1 MVEKTQHPIKIDLNQ
16 FKLQIDIKNK
26 IELTLHFDSPSRRF
40 YLSLIAFV
48 VNQMKK
54 LGKVTSIP
62 LQEHLELIALLN
74 TTVGSSAGSSEKET
88 LLTRVYRKWKDALP
102 NLEEAPL
109 FRIPGRKKGYNEGI
123 GKTYQFTEVEKD
135 LWANLFEYKGSGE
148 NVRLRFSIDRLGI
161 SLEDVEIEFG
171 GNLNGEAWK
180 RFISSLKEKEE
191 EKPKAEPINHVLEEI
206 EVPVPQLEK
215 RKIPWTSRYRWVTL
229 IVAIIVVLGAITLA
243 IWKAYL
249 KPPPIKVASVE
260 KMAFPLPDK
269 PSIVVLPFVNM
280 SDDPKQE
287 FFSDGITEEI
297 ITALSK
303 SPDLFVIARN
313 STFAYK
319 GRQVKVKQVSEELG
333 VQYVLEGSVRKAGDQ
348 VRITAQLI
356 DAITGY
362 HLWSERYDRDLK
374 DIFALQD
381 EITLKV
387 MTALLGKL
395 QLGPRAQ
402 VMARGA
408 RNLEAFLK
416 AMEGREIFY
425 RQNKEANAMA
435 RKLLEEAIALDPKYA
450 RAYANLGSTHMF
462 DALLGWSKSPGES
475 IARAM
480 ELAYKAIS
488 LDESDPFAHA
498 FLAYL
503 YGVTRQHDKALSQL
517 ERAFALDPNFP
528 DALFVMAQ
536 VLIWIGKPEEAIPL
550 LQKALRPNPIPPV
563 QYLNVLSA
571 AYRVAGQ
578 YEKAIETS
586 KKAVQRSPNSQL
598 AYLYLT
604 AACALAGREEEA
616 RAAAAEVL
624 RINPKFYIERHAMGL
639 AQAYKNQI
647 HTERFVDALRKAGL
661 K

>member
-1 MVEKTQHPIKIDLNQ
+1 M
-16 FKLQIDIKNK
+16 
-26 IELTLHFDSPSRRF
+26 
-40 YLSLIAFV
+40 
-48 VNQMKK
+48 
-54 LGKVTSIP
+54 
-62 LQEHLELIALLN
+62 
-74 TTVGSSAGSSEKET
+74 
-88 LLTRVYRKWKDALP
+88 
-102 NLEEAPL
+102 
-109 FRIPGRKKGYNEGI
+109 
-123 GKTYQFTEVEKD
+123 
-135 LWANLFEYKGSGE
+135 
-148 NVRLRFSIDRLGI
+148 
-161 SLEDVEIEFG
+161 
-171 GNLNGEAWK
+171 
-180 RFISSLKEKEE
+180 
-191 EKPKAEPINHVLEEI
+191 
-206 EVPVPQLEK
+206 
-215 RKIPWTSRYRWVTL
+215 
-229 IVAIIVVLGAITLA
+229 
-243 IWKAYL
+243 AY
-249 KPPPIKVASVE
+249 
-260 KMAFPLPDK
+260 PLPDK
-269 PSIVVLPFVNM
+269 PSIAVLPFVNM

-313 STFAYK
+313 STFTYK
-319 GRQVKVKQVSEELG
+319 GKQVKVKQVSEDLG
-333 VQYVLEGSVRKAGDQ
+333 IRYVLEGSVRKAGDR

-356 DAITGY
+356 DAITGH
-362 HLWSERYDRDLK
+362 HLWTERYDRELK
-374 DIFALQD
+374 NIFALQD
-381 EITLKV
+381 EITLEV

-395 QLGPRAQ
+395 QLGPRVQ

-408 RNLEAFLK
+408 RNLDAYLK
-416 AMEGREIFY
+416 AMEGRELFY

-435 RKLLEEAIALDPKYA
+435 QKVLEEAIALDPKYA

-462 DALLGWSKSPGES
+462 DALMGWSKSPKES
-475 IARAM
+475 LARAM
-480 ELAYKAIS
+480 ELAHKAIS
-488 LDESDPFAHA
+488 LDTSDPFAHA

-503 YGVTRQHDKALSQL
+503 YGVTRQYDKALSQV

-536 VLIWIGKPEEAIPL
+536 ILTWIGKPEEAIPL

-586 KKAVQRSPNSQL
+586 KKAVQRSPDSQL

-624 RINPKFYIERHAMGL
+624 RINPKFSIERHAMGL

-647 HTERFVDALRKAGL
+647 HTERFIDALRKAGL